1 MQIVRLL
8 RSCYDGD
15 EHLVLYND
23 SYKRAK
29 QLNPNAIGDFPDR
42 LASRLHFFSK
52 FSRAF
57 LEPDFVDLNGK
68 SPLLMF
74 PYFNEKDGQDILA
87 DHYLRLEVAQNLVST
102 FESLHHISAEGFGVW
117 GIQNL
122 LFSDQLCILPPLWLN
137 LKPNELKTI
146 QEVSGLFVAPEL
158 LEGKHPTPR
167 SDIYILGKILELLI
181 PQEYIPSVQPI
192 ISRMTHGDPNQ
203 RPTHF
208 AHHFQRYS
216 FQQISFSSKTPGR
229 REIAFPQTIERHQEV
244 SSLLQWIETHQKKG
258 MTSIMLT
265 GEPELAKD
273 QFMKSIENELR
284 NSDWSVIESPDSS
297 VFIKELV
304 QLIENPEVVGLTMKE
319 LESLWNCDMTKPSE
333 IPIPIVRM
341 LFSIIPKIALWV
353 PDWVKIDPFLLDLLK
368 ELQEHSANR
377 TVLLFTAASA
387 NQSIWK
393 FDLEYELQPFDRKKT
408 KAIVENLFSPA
419 FTLEH
424 PDFPQWLFH
433 VSGGYPT
440 DLFDILQELS
450 NQNMLT
456 IQNNQ
461 WVLIG
466 DFTTLDGFE
475 KRINH
480 SLSTLDSN
488 TKHFISLLSCLSS
501 TFDQTEL
508 DLLYEVMN
516 LNSAQRKPFIEKA
529 IDSGLIIKKT
539 DGPYFFT
546 LQTTWKD
553 MYSALDPRNKT
564 PIHKTLGQSK
574 LPLSKKAW
582 HHKNEG
588 KTRTA
593 IALYIRASR
602 KAFFSE
608 KKTQEALTFLHE
620 GMDLIKPGVSR
631 GSTHDFSFVTAYEAF
646 LLTHLGIS
654 IPDGTIG
661 ILQEQP
667 RFLPLLMTLLNQKRI
682 FPQVIHLYET
692 RKDGC
697 DENRAHSSL
706 SHYRILFEYAYA
718 LFKSGKGELSSNI
731 AREILGSIH
740 QTKAYFYRELQIR
753 CYSLLMEI
761 YHQTNN
767 ATQWYA
773 TMEKAVNI
781 AEQHGFFYLLPQ
793 IYSVASQFLFIF
805 DPISSKTLLNKAITV
820 SKNHLSLYKASK
832 PLLEMAYNSLYSGK
846 ITLMFGFLEQ
856 IRQMDKRFHDPE
868 VIAEAYI
875 LESYFHSYNKQ
886 PQEAL
891 EDLDKAK
898 KIHVSR
904 NTQKRIARGIAIA
917 HILNHQWESLEEYIR
932 TFDSEYR
939 WEYGFDNALAIYRS
953 KTKKEIHEA
962 FSRFRSENRL
972 FVEEMMLGFWET
984 LSRNIPEDYEAFLQ
998 TIIIDLTKDRLSL
1011 SLSLAL
1017 EALAKH
1023 YYIQNQQMKAQKA
1036 FKRAL
1041 NMYKN
1046 NGFHEAAKKL
1056 SVFFQG
1062 KEEYIEEDFYYI
1074 SSIVSANPDPT
1085 STARETVKRIEKT
1098 FYAQRVELE
1107 VLHEI
1112 INFSKTINSNA
1123 HAPDLLNEFT
1133 AWLAT
1138 LVPFRKGIIFV
1149 SEGDQIV
1156 HHGSCFV
1163 NKDEIPA
1170 LIEEVRNESTRPQRN
1185 PFRIKNEFPLD
1196 ERKRVTLYFS
1206 NPSLSLNPEDFE
1218 RIVLLTEE
1226 LEPILS
1232 MAVRNSMSYRSS
1244 ILDPLTRLYT
1254 RWFYQQRL
1262 DEEFEKAERY
1272 QFPLAIIMADIDHFK
1287 LVNDQFGHSKGDEV
1301 LRSIASIFRKICR
1314 RIDIIGRYGG
1324 EEFIVILPNTTTESA
1339 FQIAERLRLEVES
1352 MDEFPFR
1359 ITMSFGIANTQDQP
1373 FGSAQSLIQSADS
1386 ALFLAKNHGRNRVS
1400 SVCHTKQ
1407 IP

>member
-23 SYKRAK
+23 SYNRAK
-29 QLNPNAIGDFPDR
+29 QLNPNAVGDFPDR
-42 LASRLHFFSK
+42 LASRLHFFTK
-52 FSRAF
+52 FSRTF
-57 LEPDFVDLNGK
+57 LEPDFIDLNGK

-74 PYFNEKDGQDILA
+74 PYFNEKEGQDILS
-87 DHYLRLEVAQNLVST
+87 DHHLRLEVAQNLVSAL
-102 FESLHHISAEGFGVW
+102 ESLHHVSAEGFGVW

-122 LFSDQLCILPPLWLN
+122 LFADQLYILPPVWLN
-137 LKPNELKTI
+137 YQPNELEAI
-146 QEVSGLFVAPEL
+146 QEISGVFVAPEL
-158 LEGKHPTPR
+158 LAGKQPTPR
-167 SDIYILGKILELLI
+167 SDIFILGKILELLI
-181 PQEYIPSVQPI
+181 PHEYIPSVQPI
-192 ISRMTHGDPNQ
+192 ISNMTREDPNQ

-208 AHHFQRYS
+208 AHHFRRHF
-216 FQQISFSSKTPGR
+216 FQQIALSEKTPGR
-229 REIAFPQTIERHQEV
+229 RAIAFPQTIERHQEV
-244 SSLLQWIETHQKKG
+244 SSLLQWIETHQRNG
-258 MTSIMLT
+258 LTSILLT

-297 VFIKELV
+297 AFIKELV
-304 QLIENPEVVGLTMKE
+304 QLIENPEIVGLTMKE
-319 LESLWNCDMTKPSE
+319 MESLWNYDREKPSE
-333 IPIPIVRM
+333 IPMPIIRT

-353 PDWVKIDPFLLDLLK
+353 PDWNQIDPFFLDLLK
-368 ELQEHSANR
+368 ELREHSPNR
-377 TVLLFTAASA
+377 TIVLFSAARS
-387 NQSIWK
+387 NQSSWV
-393 FDLEYELQPFDRKKT
+393 FELEYELQPFDRKKT

-419 FTLEH
+419 FTLDH
-424 PDFPQWLFH
+424 PDFPLWLFH

-440 DLFDILQELS
+440 DLFDIAQELS
-450 NQNMLT
+450 NRNMLT
-456 IQNNQ
+456 LQNSL

-466 DFTTLDGFE
+466 DFTALEGFD

-480 SLSTLDSN
+480 SLSTLGPKA
-488 TKHFISLLSCLSS
+488 KHFVSMLSCLSS
-501 TFDQTEL
+501 TFDQAEL
-508 DLLYEVMN
+508 DLLCEMMN
-516 LNSAQRKPFIEKA
+516 LNFEQGKPLIEKA
-529 IDSGLIIKKT
+529 INAGLIIKRINGHYT
-539 DGPYFFT
+539 FT
-546 LQTTWKD
+546 LQTTWKQ
-553 MYSALDPRNKT
+553 MYSALDSKIKKKLHRA
-564 PIHKTLGQSK
+564 LGQKK

-582 HHKNEG
+582 HHGREG

-602 KAFFSE
+602 KAFFSC
-608 KKTQEALTFLHE
+608 KNAQEALTLLHKS
-620 GMDLIKPGVSR
+620 MDLMKTE
-631 GSTHDFSFVTAYEAF
+631 GSSGANHDFRFITAYEAF
-646 LLTHLGIS
+646 LLIHLGIS
-654 IPDGTIG
+654 IPDAT
-661 ILQEQP
+661 LEALHNHP
-667 RFLPLLMTLLNQKRI
+667 RFLPLMMTLLNQRRS
-682 FPQVIHLYET
+682 FSQVIHLYES
-692 RKDGC
+692 RKDC
-697 DENRAHSSL
+697 LDVNRAHSSL
-706 SHYRILFEYAYA
+706 GCYRIFFEYAYA

-731 AREILGSIH
+731 VRDILGSIH
-740 QTKAYFYRELQIR
+740 QNKAYFYRELQIR

-773 TMEKAVNI
+773 TMEKAVNT

-793 IYSVASQFLFIF
+793 IYSIASQFLFIF
-805 DPISSKTLLNKAITV
+805 DPATSKTLLNKAITI
-820 SKNHLSLYKASK
+820 SKDHLSLYRASK
-832 PLLEMAYNSLYSGK
+832 PLFEMAYDSLYSGK

-856 IRQMDKRFHDPE
+856 IRQIDKRYHDPE
-868 VIAEAYI
+868 VIADTYI
-875 LESYFHSYNKQ
+875 LESYFHAYNKQ

-891 EDLDKAK
+891 EDLEKAK
-898 KIHVSR
+898 GIHGSR

-917 HILNHQWESLEEYIR
+917 YILNHQWESLEEFIR
-932 TFDSEYR
+932 TYDPDYR
-939 WEYGFDNALAIYRS
+939 WEYGFDNALALYRS
-953 KTKKEIHEA
+953 KTKKEIQEA

-972 FVEEMMLGFWET
+972 FIEEMMLGFCET
-984 LSRNIPEDYEAFLQ
+984 LSRNVPDDYEAFLQ
-998 TIIIDLTKDRLSL
+998 NLIINLTKDRLSL
-1011 SLSLAL
+1011 SLSITL
-1017 EALAKH
+1017 EALARH
-1023 YYIQNQQMKAQKA
+1023 YHIQNQQMKAQKA

-1041 NMYKN
+1041 GMYKN

-1074 SSIVSANPDPT
+1074 SSIVRANPDVT
-1085 STARETVKRIEKT
+1085 LAALETVKRIEKT

-1133 AWLAT
+1133 TWLAT

-1149 SEGDQIV
+1149 SEGDQVV

-1163 NKDEIPA
+1163 NKDEIPSF
-1170 LIEEVRNESTRPQRN
+1170 IEEVRNESARPQRS
-1185 PFRIKNEFPLD
+1185 PFRVKNEFSLD

-1232 MAVRNSMSYRSS
+1232 MAIRNSMSYRSS
-1244 ILDPLTRLYT
+1244 ILDPLTQLYT

-1272 QFPLAIIMADIDHFK
+1272 LFPLAIIMADIDHFK
-1287 LVNDQFGHSKGDEV
+1287 HVNDQFGHSKGDEV
-1301 LRSIASIFRKICR
+1301 LRSIAVIFRRICR

-1324 EEFIVILPNTTTESA
+1324 EEFIVILPNTTSDSA
-1339 FQIAERLRLEVES
+1339 FQIAERLRSEVES

-1359 ITMSFGIANTQDQP
+1359 ITMSFGIATTEDQP
-1373 FGSAQSLIQSADS
+1373 YGSAQSLIQSADS
-1386 ALFLAKNHGRNRVS
+1386 ALYLAKNHGRNRVS
-1400 SVCHTKQ
+1400 SVWQNKQ